1 MQLAFDA
8 KHNDHAVVP
17 FLRSEVHRAIVLQNP
32 QDDIVRLNAWVT
44 YRLDKRPPERRLLV
58 HPSDYVSGERQLSV
72 LGSLGAALL
81 GIRVGDAM
89 PFLCTEDNLHLVTPL
104 AVDQKAVRSPLM
116 AEELALRPRSKQC
129 GVPGSRSPFDE
140 LVGQVGVQVLPACC
154 EMSREQPQPASAD
167 RDLVDAPDA

>member
-58 HPSDYVSGERQLSV
+58 HPSDYVPGERQLSV
-72 LGSLGAALL
+72 LSSLGAALL

-89 PFLCTEDNLHLVTPL
+89 PFLCTEGNLHLVTPL
-104 AVDQKAVRSPLM
+104 AVDQKAIPSLFM
-116 AEELALRPRSKQC
+116 TEEPAPRPRSEQY

-140 LVGQVGVQVLPACC
+140 LVVQVLPACC
-154 EMSREQPQPASAD
+154 EVSKEQPQPVFAD